1 MTFTNKLSL
10 GFAAGAFGTVVWFI
24 LFVLMG
30 KLGIGAALGLK
41 MSPPPNMLILLYKQL
56 VWGGIY
62 GFLLILPVLER
73 KWLVRG
79 ILLGVLA
86 TLVGWFYFIPAR
98 GGQTMGLNFGIAF
111 PFISITLNSIW
122 GAAAAWWYKMVTSR

>member
-1 MTFTNKLSL
+1 MTLSNKLSL

-24 LFVLMG
+24 FFMLMG

-41 MSPPPNMLILLYKQL
+41 MSPPPSILILLYKQL

-62 GFLLILPVLER
+62 GFLLLVPVLEN
-73 KWLVRG
+73 KWLIRG

-86 TLVGWFYFIPAR
+86 TLAGWFYFIPAR
-98 GGQTMGLNFGIAF
+98 GGQMMGLNFGTAF
-111 PFISITLNSIW
+111 PYVSIVLNAIW
-122 GAAAAWWYKMVTSR
+122 GAAAAWWYKLTTS